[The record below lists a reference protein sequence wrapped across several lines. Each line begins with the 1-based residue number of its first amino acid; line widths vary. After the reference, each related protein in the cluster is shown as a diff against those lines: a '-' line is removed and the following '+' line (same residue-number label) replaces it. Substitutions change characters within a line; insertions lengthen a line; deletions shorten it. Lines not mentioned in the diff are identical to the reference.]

1 MIPVEMFL
9 ETSLPSTN
17 KNERQSA
24 KVVFLFVFLRNH
36 YTIMNSRK
44 INKVL
49 IANRGEIAVRII
61 KTLSRLHIASVAVFA
76 DNDANALHR
85 RMADEACP
93 LGGGL
98 LKDTYLNVQKIIDAA
113 LDAGADAIHPGYGF
127 LSENPELAEACEAN
141 NLVFIGPDAHSIRL
155 MGNKIEARKIAV
167 KNDIPVTFGM
177 MGSQDEILEM
187 ADKLPYP
194 ILIKA
199 AAGGGG
205 KGMHVVWQK
214 DDLKLEMERASREA
228 EKFFG
233 DGTVFVE
240 QYIENPRHIEVQV
253 LADHHGNVVH
263 LGERECSIQRRYQ
276 KIIEE
281 SPSPS
286 LDEMKRRQIC
296 ETAVKLCKAIGYRN
310 AGTVEFIVDQDLN
323 FYFLEMNTRI
333 QVEHPVTEMRSG
345 IDIVEEQIRIARGK
359 EMGWTQ
365 DNIQLQGHAIEL
377 RIYAE
382 NPENGFLPS
391 PGKVTAYHEP
401 QVRGARVD
409 SSIDG
414 TCVVSEAYDPMIAK
428 LVCHGKNRQSAL
440 ETAGSALKEFIIQG
454 LTTNKAYIWEVIQ
467 NEDFVANQIS
477 TAFCATHHETLLKA
491 LNESRK
497 KQSISD
503 IIAVFL
509 MFDFCKKHIGQHPD
523 NVWEEIGYWRYQMQI
538 TVDVEGLKV
547 PVQIHVA
554 EANKI
559 CGMIDGVPFVVEYIQ
574 YDNNQLKIMLNG
586 RTETVYC
593 SINDEQKT
601 IVNFHG
607 LNFTCFRTDQLNEA
621 LDYACRDAVNDKSR
635 LVSPM
640 PGKVVKIN
648 VKEGDVVAEGTAMIV
663 VEAMKMENNIVA
675 TAMAKVKKVLVA
687 EGQMVDNKMQLIE
700 LE

>member
-1 MIPVEMFL
+1 
-9 ETSLPSTN
+9 
-17 KNERQSA
+17 
-24 KVVFLFVFLRNH
+24 
-36 YTIMNSRK
+36 MNSRK

-61 KTLSRLHIASVAVFA
+61 KTLRRLHIASVAVFA
-76 DNDANALHR
+76 DNDAHALHR

-93 LGGGL
+93 LGNGA
-98 LKDTYLNVQKIIDAA
+98 LKDTYLNIQKIVDAA

-127 LSENPELAEACEAN
+127 LSESPELAEACEAN
-141 NLVFIGPDAHSIRL
+141 NLIFIGPDANSIRL
-155 MGNKIEARKIAV
+155 MGNKIAARKIAV

-177 MGSQDEILEM
+177 MGSNEEILEN
-187 ADKLPYP
+187 ADELPYP

-205 KGMHVVWQK
+205 KGMHIVWDK
-214 DDLKLEMERASREA
+214 DDLCPELERATREA

-253 LADHHGNVVH
+253 LADHFGNVVH
-263 LGERECSIQRRYQ
+263 LGERECTIQRRYQ

-281 SPSPS
+281 SPSPT
-286 LDEMKRRQIC
+286 LNEQKRQQIC
-296 ETAVKLCKAIGYRN
+296 ETAVRLCKAIGYRN
-310 AGTVEFIVDQDLN
+310 AGTVEFLVDQNLN

-365 DNIQLQGHAIEL
+365 ENIQLQGHAIEL

-382 NPENGFLPS
+382 DPENGFLPS

-414 TCVVSEAYDPMIAK
+414 ACVISEAYDPMIAK
-428 LVCHGKNRQSAL
+428 LSCQGKSRQAAID
-440 ETAGSALKEFIIQG
+440 TASSALKEFIIQG
-454 LTTNKAYIWEVIQ
+454 LTTNKAYLWEVIR
-467 NEDFVANQIS
+467 NEDFINNNIS
-477 TAFCATHHETLLKA
+477 TSFCSSHQEVLLKA

-497 KQSISD
+497 NQSVND
-503 IIAVFL
+503 IVAAFL
-509 MFDFCKKHIGQHPD
+509 MYDFCKKQVEQRPD

-538 TVDVEGLKV
+538 IVDVEGTKV
-547 PVQIHVA
+547 PVSLRTA
-554 EANKI
+554 EAKKI
-559 CGMIDGVPFVVEYIQ
+559 CGMIGEAPFLAEFIQ
-574 YDNNQLKIMLNG
+574 YDSNQLKIMLNG

-593 SINDEQKT
+593 SVNDEQKT

-607 LNFTCFRTDQLNEA
+607 LNFTCFRTDQLNDT
-621 LDYACRDAVNDKSR
+621 LDYACKESVNDKSR

-648 VKEGDVVAEGTAMIV
+648 VKEGDEVYEGMIMMV
-663 VEAMKMENNIVA
+663 VEAMKMENNI
-675 TAMAKVKKVLVA
+675 TASGKAKVKRILVT
-687 EGQMVDNKMQLIE
+687 EGQMVDNKMQLLE
-700 LE
+700 LES